1 MRALKIIL
9 GLLVA
14 IIVVVLAVG
23 VFLPK
28 EYEVV
33 RTIEIDAPPE
43 VVFDEVN
50 TLRDWEAWSPWLA
63 GDPTIESKYSGPA
76 SGVGAKV
83 TWTSEHSGNGTQT
96 IMLSERPTRIETH
109 LDFGNMG
116 RPEAYWTFEPQD
128 DGTQVT
134 WGLEGT
140 ATGPI
145 GGYFAIMID
154 DWVGSDYE
162 DGLRRL
168 KHVVEAEE
176 K

>member
-1 MRALKIIL
+1 
-9 GLLVA
+9 
-14 IIVVVLAVG
+14 
-23 VFLPK
+23 
-28 EYEVV
+28 
-33 RTIEIDAPPE
+33 
-43 VVFDEVN
+43 
-50 TLRDWEAWSPWLA
+50 
-63 GDPTIESKYSGPA
+63 
-76 SGVGAKV
+76 
-83 TWTSEHSGNGTQT
+83 
-96 IMLSERPTRIETH
+96 
-109 LDFGNMG
+109 MG